1 MRWKNKNTYQ
11 WPVVLVISVPKIV
24 ANGQF
29 LFNVLSKTWSHVFFL
44 KHNVVVFVVDKI
56 CDNTIVSE
64 WNSLLICFVNC
75 TDIYNFTNHV
85 LTELKPEM

>member
-1 MRWKNKNTYQ
+1 MACSISNKCAKNCCKRT
-11 WPVVLVISVPKIV
+11 VLVQCIV
-24 ANGQF
+24 ED
-29 LFNVLSKTWSHVFFL
+29 VVTCFFL

>member
-1 MRWKNKNTYQ
+1 M
-11 WPVVLVISVPKIV
+11 
-24 ANGQF
+24 
-29 LFNVLSKTWSHVFFL
+29 FFL